1 MIFKHKRMTASGIVT
16 SLPCYWGGCF
26 GGNDRTN
33 DPQYTVYDDVRVN
46 ASREVLL
53 EHEHDASAKGM
64 NGFTLGGDS
73 AIDMERGMYV
83 AMSGTNAKMVFLYR
97 NKVDCE

>member
-1 MIFKHKRMTASGIVT
+1 MTASGVVT

-26 GGNDRTN
+26 GGNDRDN
-33 DPQYTVYDDVRVN
+33 DPQYEVYDDKVANTDRIVQP
-46 ASREVLL
+46 

-64 NGFTLGGDS
+64 NGWVLDDG
-73 AIDMERGMYV
+73 INMQRGMYV

-97 NKVDCE
+97 NKSDRE